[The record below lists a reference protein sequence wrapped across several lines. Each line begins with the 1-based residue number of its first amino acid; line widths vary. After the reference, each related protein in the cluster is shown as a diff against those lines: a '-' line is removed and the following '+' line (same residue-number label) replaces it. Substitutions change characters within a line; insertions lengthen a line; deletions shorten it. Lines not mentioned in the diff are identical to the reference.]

1 MPSAALLNLDSGSFD
16 VMLSRGVRIMAYDA
30 AMKTIMDE
38 VAADLSW
45 FVSHPCDLIQRL
57 ESCTTREGLNSR
69 LSPYARRVVTFS
81 RRYDLNLFYSP
92 AFTPSHSRFGCRVAT
107 IGRVSQRLD
116 TISMSD
122 NRALSR
128 PPRQPIVQVV

>member
-1 MPSAALLNLDSGSFD
+1 LLNLDSGSFD
-16 VMLSRGVRIMAYDA
+16 VMLSHGVRTMLAYDA

-69 LSPYARRVVTFS
+69 LSPYARRVVTFFTEV
-81 RRYDLNLFYSP
+81 RPELVLLARLHAIPIQDL
-92 AFTPSHSRFGCRVAT
+92 AA
-107 IGRVSQRLD
+107 
-116 TISMSD
+116 
-122 NRALSR
+122 A
-128 PPRQPIVQVV
+128 

>member
-57 ESCTTREGLNSR
+57 ESCTTRGGLNSR
-69 LSPYARRVVTFS
+69 LSPYARRVVTFFTEV
-81 RRYDLNLFYSP
+81 RPELVLLARLHAIPIQDL
-92 AFTPSHSRFGCRVAT
+92 AA
-107 IGRVSQRLD
+107 
-116 TISMSD
+116 
-122 NRALSR
+122 A
-128 PPRQPIVQVV
+128 